1 MDRFAIDD
9 SFRPAFWLRGAHRQ
23 SILPSLPLRRGV
35 VEKRALALL
44 AASREL
50 LLDCGDGVVLQA
62 FESRQA
68 TRGRAPGHSVAVLLH
83 GWEGSAESLYILS
96 LATQL
101 FEQGYDIVRLNLR
114 DHGATHHLN
123 RDLFHSCRLDEVVGA
138 VRAVQGR
145 WPGQRLVLAG
155 YSLGGNFMLRVA
167 ARAPAAGLQLDHVVA
182 VSPLLDPAHT
192 MRVLERRWSLYHS
205 YFVLKWT
212 RSLLKKQSAWPQHYQ
227 LQSLLRSR
235 NLRTMT
241 RELVLQYTD
250 FPDIEDYF
258 AGYAITGERLAALQV
273 PSTIIAAMDDP
284 IIPASDLSRLAM
296 PDSLRVVLTT
306 QGGHCGFMPA
316 LGGISWANAVALQAL
331 STPQR
336 PPSSRPR

>member
-1 MDRFAIDD
+1 
-9 SFRPAFWLRGAHRQ
+9 
-23 SILPSLPLRRGV
+23 
-35 VEKRALALL
+35 
-44 AASREL
+44 
-50 LLDCGDGVVLQA
+50 
-62 FESRQA
+62 
-68 TRGRAPGHSVAVLLH
+68 
-83 GWEGSAESLYILS
+83 
-96 LATQL
+96 
-101 FEQGYDIVRLNLR
+101 
-114 DHGATHHLN
+114 
-123 RDLFHSCRLDEVVGA
+123 
-138 VRAVQGR
+138 
-145 WPGQRLVLAG
+145 
-155 YSLGGNFMLRVA
+155 
-167 ARAPAAGLQLDHVVA
+167 
-182 VSPLLDPAHT
+182 